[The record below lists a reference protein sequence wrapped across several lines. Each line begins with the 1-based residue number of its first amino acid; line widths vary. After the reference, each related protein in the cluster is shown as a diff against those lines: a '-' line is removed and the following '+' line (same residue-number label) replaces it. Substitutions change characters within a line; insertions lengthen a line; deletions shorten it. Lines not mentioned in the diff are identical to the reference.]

1 VDGPSVPPSPFA
13 ATATVLPGTVVTLD
27 LSSAGSAVTG
37 TLDIFSDQPIAA
49 SATFRTAL
57 PSGGNAVF
65 TAPAVFFASP
75 TSVPPGSRGVFLA
88 GTQNDAFSSVIQL
101 TSTSPNPGD
110 VTVNYIGAD
119 GKATGSRT
127 VTVPPWGVV
136 SLPGS
141 PAGASTDLGRV
152 DVVPAGG
159 TSPFLIVLLRQD
171 RQTRDTDVVLPLV
184 VAK

>member
-1 VDGPSVPPSPFA
+1 MPAEGGKKKSDAYNTAVVAMMGHVYYRYLPTYRPIEVESEAGFA
-13 ATATVLPGTVVTLD
+13 
-27 LSSAGSAVTG
+27 
-37 TLDIFSDQPIAA
+37 
-49 SATFRTAL
+49 R
-57 PSGGNAVF
+57 
-65 TAPAVFFASP
+65 
-75 TSVPPGSRGVFLA
+75 
-88 GTQNDAFSSVIQL
+88 
-101 TSTSPNPGD
+101 PGD
-110 VTVNYIGAD
+110 VTVSFFGLDGASQ
-119 GKATGSRT
+119 GSRT